1 MASLG
6 LGDYFSKITTVI
18 QNSKNALLN
27 LSEIEVKVLNATSN
41 EPWGPSTTEMRE
53 IAKATHSYANFPLIM
68 NVIWKRL
75 TEEVQYWRQPYKALT
90 LLDFLVKMG
99 SEQVIRE
106 ARVHVMEIQ
115 SLADFQRID
124 SEGDQ
129 GSGVRDKAKAL
140 IELIHDDAR
149 IKEEREKARQ
159 NAAKFMVSASS
170 ERRSDNYRSSDSGY
184 PGFSSDSYES
194 NGRSNDKSYGQNRS
208 GYDSNSRS
216 SYDPKPSSD
225 FNRSDSSRQPASRYD
240 DDDSFT
246 RSGGISPR
254 GNSSAKVSAPAP
266 TPAPAPLPNLIDISE
281 FAPAPPS
288 APKPTT
294 QPFIPPTQH
303 FIPPTQHNQTSFPA
317 FSSPSAP
324 SQSFVPS
331 FAPST
336 SNSANNGNDDWA
348 DFGFPGMSTSKTQQ
362 QQQQPQTDSKDPW
375 ARNDLFDLNLSG
387 SSTTQTNPETT
398 KTKTPMSALT
408 GAGRGTVPAS
418 TFTMSSTF
426 QYPGTQQPSAY
437 PAQPVGMPTGGI
449 AYVGA
454 PSGTLMYAQ
463 PMPANGGVFYGAPG
477 AQQRPN
483 NAPAPNQ
490 ARPLF

>member
-1 MASLG
+1 LG

-115 SLADFQRID
+115 SLVEYQRID

-129 GSGVRDKAKAL
+129 GSGVRDKSKAL

-184 PGFSSDSYES
+184 PGFSSDTYES
-194 NGRSNDKSYGQNRS
+194 NGRSGYDKSYGQNRS
-208 GYDSNSRS
+208 GYDSNNRS
-216 SYDPKPSSD
+216 SYDSKPSSD

-240 DDDSFT
+240 DEDSFT
-246 RSGGISPR
+246 SAISGSRSGGISPR
-254 GNSSAKVSAPAP
+254 GNSSAKVSNPAPTP
-266 TPAPAPLPNLIDISE
+266 TPAPAPLPNLIDITE

-294 QPFIPPTQH
+294 QPFIPP
-303 FIPPTQHNQTSFPA
+303 PQHNQTSFPRLLYIR
-317 FSSPSAP
+317 SL
-324 SQSFVPS
+324 
-331 FAPST
+331 ST
-336 SNSANNGNDDWA
+336 ICS
-348 DFGFPGMSTSKTQQ
+348 
-362 QQQQPQTDSKDPW
+362 
-375 ARNDLFDLNLSG
+375 
-387 SSTTQTNPETT
+387 
-398 KTKTPMSALT
+398 
-408 GAGRGTVPAS
+408 
-418 TFTMSSTF
+418 
-426 QYPGTQQPSAY
+426 
-437 PAQPVGMPTGGI
+437 
-449 AYVGA
+449 
-454 PSGTLMYAQ
+454 
-463 PMPANGGVFYGAPG
+463 
-477 AQQRPN
+477 
-483 NAPAPNQ
+483 
-490 ARPLF
+490 